1 MIGAVFLSSL
11 PPCLPGGWLT
21 FFNGGMNDAV
31 VSPPVFA
38 GDIYDRG
45 RHGSVGGVP
54 APAVDGI
61 SPSLENAFAVK
72 AVDSDKLGMLGWGSW
87 RGGRGEGRESTD
99 KFVTPEPK
107 WRSNTMPSSLLN
119 R

>member
-1 MIGAVFLSSL
+1 
-11 PPCLPGGWLT
+11 
-21 FFNGGMNDAV
+21 MNDAV

-72 AVDSDKLGMLGWGSW
+72 AVDSDKLGMLGWGSC

-107 WRSNTMPSSLLN
+107 WRSNPMPSSLLLN

>member
-1 MIGAVFLSSL
+1 
-11 PPCLPGGWLT
+11 
-21 FFNGGMNDAV
+21 MNDAV
-31 VSPPVFA
+31 VSPPEFA

-45 RHGSVGGVP
+45 RRGSVGGIP

-61 SPSLENAFAVK
+61 RPSLENAFAVK
-72 AVDSDKLGMLGWGSW
+72 DVDSDKLGWGSW
-87 RGGRGEGRESTD
+87 RGGGGEGRESTD

-107 WRSNTMPSSLLN
+107 CRSNPMPSSLLN